1 MSTPVFVLT
10 NHKGG
15 VGKSTSATTLAHA
28 FLVILEKGGV
38 TNPRVLIID
47 TDSQG
52 HSTVLTTRRK
62 DFGEENSLYT
72 VLTAPR
78 QHAHQVLMDTCVTSH
93 WHPGLSVL
101 PSARLLDKT
110 EQAIA
115 AISGAPYLLQKALEP
130 ILAEF
135 HAVFIDTRP
144 SFSLLTI
151 MGLVAASDALIP
163 VEPRYLERQG
173 MLSAI
178 AQIREIREGWNRPDL
193 NIRGL
198 LITKM
203 DKRVRGHQD
212 ALEAMQ
218 QHKQLGDLVY
228 GIIPDTEVVSYAH
241 AQQQSLLTYDPRS
254 TASRAYA
261 QIGLKLV
268 QDFYGSGAK

>member
-1 MSTPVFVLT
+1 MTPVFVLT

-28 FLVILEKGGV
+28 FLAILEKGGI
-38 TNPRVLIID
+38 TNPRVLLID

-52 HSTVLTTRRK
+52 HSTLLTTRRK
-62 DFGEENSLYT
+62 NYDKEDSLYT
-72 VLTAPR
+72 VLTSPR
-78 QHAHQVLMDTCVTSH
+78 SHAHEVLLNVCVQSH
-93 WHPGLSVL
+93 WHPGLFVL
-101 PSARLLDKT
+101 PAARLLDST

-130 ILAEF
+130 VLHEF

-151 MGLVAASDALIP
+151 MALVAATDALIP

-173 MLSAI
+173 MMSALE
-178 AQIREIREGWNRPDL
+178 QIYDIRAGWNRPEL

-203 DKRVRGHQD
+203 DKRIRGHQD
-212 ALEAMQ
+212 SLEAMR
-218 QHKQLGDLVY
+218 QHSLGQLIY
-228 GIIPDTEVVSYAH
+228 GIIPDTEAVSYAH
-241 AQQQSLLTYDPRS
+241 AQQMSLLSYDARS
-254 TASRAYA
+254 SASRAYVQVA
-261 QIGLKLV
+261 LQLV
-268 QDFYGSGAK
+268 KDFYSSGAK